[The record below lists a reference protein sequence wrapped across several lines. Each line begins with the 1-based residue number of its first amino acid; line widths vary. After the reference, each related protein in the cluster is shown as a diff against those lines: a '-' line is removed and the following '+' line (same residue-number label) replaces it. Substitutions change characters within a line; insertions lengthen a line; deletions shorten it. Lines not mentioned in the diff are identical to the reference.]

1 MRHLFRQHRL
11 DTPLLLCLGL
21 ITLALLA
28 LTGSASL
35 QRTMTEILIRVVIVV
50 GMFSFIGHSGVISF
64 GHIAFVGIGAYAAA
78 WTTME
83 PSIKQ
88 FVLTGLPNWLAETSW
103 HWIPAA
109 LAGAA
114 LASLVALVV
123 GSIIL
128 RLTGIA
134 ASIATF
140 SMLAIFNVVYSNWDT
155 VTAGSSSIVG
165 VPTPVGIWQALGAA
179 AVAILVAHL
188 HAQSRFGLALQAVR
202 EEPVAAISCGVNAWR
217 YALIAFV
224 LSAAICGVGGAMDA
238 QFIGVV
244 SPDAYYLG
252 RTFTCLTMLVIGG
265 SATLSGAVAG
275 VVSLSLLIETLVKL
289 ESGIEFGSL
298 AIQLPSGS
306 QEIALGL
313 TMMVVL
319 VLRPGGLMRGRDLR
333 WPAPQA
339 LRGSSSVQAN
349 AH

>member
-1 MRHLFRQHRL
+1 M
-11 DTPLLLCLGL
+11 LLCLGL
-21 ITLALLA
+21 AALALLA
-28 LTGSASL
+28 LTGSASV
-35 QRTMTEILIRVVIVV
+35 QRTMTEILIRVVMVV
-50 GMFSFIGHSGVISF
+50 GMFAFIGHSGVISF

-88 FVLTGLPNWLAETSW
+88 VVLTGLPSWLAQTTL

-109 LAGAA
+109 LAAGA
-114 LASLVALVV
+114 LAAMVALVV

-140 SMLAIFNVVYSNWDT
+140 SLLAIFNVVYSNWDS

-165 VPTPVGIWQALGAA
+165 VPTPVGVLEALAFAA
-179 AVAILVAHL
+179 LAVLVAHL
-188 HAQSRFGLALQAVR
+188 HAVSRYGLALQSVR
-202 EEPVAAISCGVNAWR
+202 EEPVAAKSCGVNAWR
-217 YALIAFV
+217 YALVAFV
-224 LSAAICGVGGAMDA
+224 LSAVICGVGGALDA

-265 SATLSGAVAG
+265 STSLSGAVTG
-275 VVSLSLLIETLVKL
+275 VVSLSLLIEALVKL
-289 ESGIEFGSL
+289 ESGLELGSL
-298 AIQLPSGS
+298 TIQLPSGS
-306 QEIALGL
+306 QEIVLGL
-313 TMMVVL
+313 TMMVML
-319 VLRPGGLMRGRDLR
+319 ILRPGGLMRGRDLR
-333 WPAPQA
+333 WPLGHPAKNRQGIPA
-339 LRGSSSVQAN
+339 T